1 MVPQTLSQGK
11 RLLGVTSALKTTLVV
26 TSIRAALFHGSTVA
40 AENAN
45 VNAGVH
51 NPVGHCH
58 PKGRPQLSGKKGICG
73 N

>member
-1 MVPQTLSQGK
+1 MVPQTISQGG

-40 AENAN
+40 AGSVN

-51 NPVGHCH
+51 KPVGHCH
-58 PKGRPQLSGKKGICG
+58 SRGRPQLIGKKGLCG
-73 N
+73 M